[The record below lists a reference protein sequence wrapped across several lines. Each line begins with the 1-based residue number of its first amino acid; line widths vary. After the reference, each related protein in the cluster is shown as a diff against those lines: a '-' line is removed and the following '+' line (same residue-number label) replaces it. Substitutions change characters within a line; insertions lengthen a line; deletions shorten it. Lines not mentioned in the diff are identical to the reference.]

1 MPIKRLPYSASELQQ
16 LGPQRTFTGRQL
28 DEIAFP
34 LGGIGTGSVSIGGW
48 GQLRDWEIFN
58 RPAKGNILAYSFF
71 TLRAQA
77 EGEQPVVRVLQ
88 GPTGG
93 TYTGRGSGVERL
105 NGAGLPHF
113 RQCSFTGAFP
123 FATVRLRDP
132 DVPLR
137 VSIEAFSPFIPLN
150 DKDSSIPA
158 AVFLVHLYNRGKK
171 PVRATVFANLENA
184 VGRPE
189 LGQNLNSFVR
199 EDAAA
204 GLFMTTRKHPP
215 DSPRCGSL
223 ALAAPRKRA
232 RPRPSRPG
240 KLTFQTRW
248 PREGKFDAL
257 TLFWRQ
263 LTTRGRL
270 ADDASEDPSPEGR
283 TDIGSIGLLAKV
295 EPGETATLPIVI
307 AWHFPNFEMYWARP
321 GPDGRKPVWKNYY
334 ASLFNDAWDVAR
346 YVCNNLQRLES
357 ETRLFQKAFFSSAL
371 PPYVLDAVS
380 SQLSILRTN
389 TCLRLS
395 DGAFY
400 GFEGCNDDSGC
411 CEGSC
416 THVWNYAQ
424 ALPYLFPAL
433 ERSMRAADYE
443 YNLHDDG
450 HMTFRLPLP
459 LGTRPEPTFH
469 AAADGQM
476 GGIMKTYRDWLIS
489 GDAEWLR
496 KLWPRVK
503 LALEYAWKP
512 WDADRDGAMEGVQH
526 NTYDVEFHGPN
537 TMMGS
542 FYLGALRAAEEMAKL
557 MGEREKAAEYREVFE
572 RGSAWMDRHLFNGE
586 WYVQKLARPK
596 SGGPHS
602 PDRRYQYGP
611 GCLSDQLI
619 GQWYASMLGLG
630 YLFDRQKVRKAL
642 ASIFKYNWREDLF
655 AHPNPQRIYALGG
668 EAGLLLCSWPRG
680 GKPELPFPY
689 SDEVWTGI
697 EYQVASHLIYE
708 GFVNEALAIV
718 KAARDR
724 HGGERRNPWNE
735 FECGHHY
742 ARAMSSYALL
752 LALSGFRYCAA
763 EGRMGFAPAR
773 RSAAAR
779 KGAPRLN
786 AENFRCFWSVDS
798 GWGIYRQ
805 KLTPKS
811 AALSH
816 EVLRGSL
823 TLREVSVQLPAR
835 FSPRAV
841 SARVGAKRTKAS
853 LERGQ
858 GMAAVRFS
866 EPVALRAGQ
875 RLSVVIR

>member
-1 MPIKRLPYSASELQQ
+1 MPVKRLPYSASELRGM
-16 LGPQRTFTGRQL
+16 GPQRTFTGRQL

-34 LGGIGTGSVSIGGW
+34 LGGIGTGSVSLGGW

-71 TLRAQA
+71 TLRVQA
-77 EGEQPVVRVLQ
+77 EGEEPVARVLQ

-113 RQCSFTGAFP
+113 RRCSFTGAFP
-123 FATVRLRDP
+123 FATVQLQDP
-132 DVPLR
+132 QVPLR
-137 VSIEAFSPFIPLN
+137 ASIEAFSPFIPL
-150 DKDSSIPA
+150 DDRDSSIPVA
-158 AVFLVHLYNRGKK
+158 IFLVRLANKGKK
-171 PVRATVFANLENA
+171 QVRATLFANLENA

-199 EDAAA
+199 ENVAA
-204 GLFMTTRKHPP
+204 GLSMTTRKHPP
-215 DSPRCGSL
+215 DSPRYGSL
-223 ALAAPRKRA
+223 ALATPWRR
-232 RPRPSRPG
+232 
-240 KLTFQTRW
+240 LTFQTRW
-248 PREGKFDAL
+248 PREGWFDAL
-257 TLFWRQ
+257 ALFWRQ

-270 ADDASEDPSPEGR
+270 ADDASEDPSPEGQ
-283 TDIGSIGLLAKV
+283 TDIGSIGLIARI
-295 EPGETATLPIVI
+295 EPGKTATLPVVI
-307 AWHFPNFEMYWARP
+307 AWHFPNFEMYWAKP

-334 ASLFNDAWDVAR
+334 ASLFKDAWDVAR
-346 YVCNNLQRLES
+346 YVCENLKRLES
-357 ETRLFQKAFFSSAL
+357 ETRLFQKALFSTSL
-371 PPYVLDAVS
+371 PSHVLDAVS
-380 SQLSILRTN
+380 SQLSTLRTN
-389 TCLRLS
+389 TCLRLA

-400 GFEGCNDDSGC
+400 GFEGCNNDAGC

-433 ERSMRAADYE
+433 ERSMREADYE

-459 LGTRPEPTFH
+459 LGTRPEPAFH

-476 GGIMKTYRDWLIS
+476 GGVMKTYRDWLIS
-489 GDAEWLR
+489 GDNDWLR

-503 LALEYAWKP
+503 LALGYAWKA
-512 WDADRDGAMEGVQH
+512 WDADRDGVMEGVQH
-526 NTYDVEFHGPN
+526 NTYDIEFHGPN
-537 TMMGS
+537 TMIGS
-542 FYLGALRAAEEMAKL
+542 FYLGALRAGEEMAKL
-557 MGEREKAAEYREVFE
+557 MAEPEKAAEYREVFE
-572 RGSAWMDRHLFNGE
+572 RGKAWMDKHLFNGGE
-586 WYVQKLARPK
+586 TSPKRRDRAGEGGWYVQETD
-596 SGGPHS
+596 S

-619 GQWYASMLGLG
+619 GQWCASMLGLG
-630 YLFDRQKVRKAL
+630 YLFDRQKVKEAL
-642 ASIFKYNWREDLF
+642 SSIFRYNWREDLF
-655 AHPNPQRIYALGG
+655 THANPQRIYALDG
-668 EAGLLLCSWPRG
+668 EAGLLVCSWPRG
-680 GKPELPFPY
+680 GRPEFPFPY

-708 GFVNEALAIV
+708 GFVDEALAIV
-718 KAARDR
+718 KAARQR
-724 HGGERRNPWNE
+724 HDGERRNPWDE

-763 EGRMGFAPAR
+763 EGLMGF
-773 RSAAAR
+773 
-779 KGAPRLN
+779 APRLN

-805 KLTPKS
+805 KLAPK
-811 AALSH
+811 AATLSH

-823 TLREVSVQLPAR
+823 ALKLLTIQVPAR
-835 FSPRAV
+835 FSPRAA
-841 SARVGAKRTKAS
+841 SARVGAKRVHAS
-853 LERGQ
+853 LERDREIVVVKF
-858 GMAAVRFS
+858 A
-866 EPVALRAGQ
+866 ETVALRAGQ
-875 RLSVVIR
+875 RLSVAIR